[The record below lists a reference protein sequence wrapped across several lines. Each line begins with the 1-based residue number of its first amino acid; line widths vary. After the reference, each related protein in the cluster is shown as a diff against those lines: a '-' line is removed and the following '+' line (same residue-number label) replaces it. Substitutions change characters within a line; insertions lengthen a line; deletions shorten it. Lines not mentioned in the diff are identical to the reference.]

1 MTTDTDALLATVR
14 EAIFGGPGPATAA
27 LASLAA
33 ELELVTRSRD
43 EHAKSANHNLDVC
56 KRLEAELERVKA
68 ERDGLIGRN
77 QFLSTEQVR
86 ADVNAALLDKALA
99 ALQEI
104 ETAIGTSTEFVETI
118 MRRIARAAIAEIE
131 GEA

>member
-1 MTTDTDALLATVR
+1 VTTDTDALLATVR